1 VSGLPGQQAVLRI
14 WDDDACARVHE
25 ASLRL
30 LAGTGVEMKHERAR
44 ALCAA
49 AGAAVD
55 GTRVRLPQHLVDDA
69 LAAAPRS
76 WKLRPRGG
84 QTQPLELTDGP
95 SYFGTGPDCL
105 YVTDHATGER
115 RRARLDDVRR
125 GAAVAEVLPNIDF
138 VMSMGLPEDV
148 PAELVDVAQ
157 FAAMLKG
164 TRKPIVVSSPFDGE
178 SLCTMTEMAAVCG
191 EAGSFACLA
200 MSSPPLML
208 DRVCC
213 DKTLVC
219 AELQIPLVLAASVSA
234 GAQGPASLAAC
245 VAVANAE
252 VLAALV
258 LHQLARP
265 GAPFV
270 FGAGTGVLNMRTLV
284 DPYGSPGVFAA
295 NQAHVDLIKT
305 YGLPS
310 WSYAGHSDSKLPDEQ
325 WALELGVATILGA
338 LSRATL
344 LHDVGYLETGL
355 QGALEGIVLG
365 DEAAGYARALAA
377 PLPVDDDALALAEVE
392 TAGPGGSHLGRK
404 MTRARHRDFWQP
416 GLIDHH
422 SHEQWLSRGEGTL
435 LERTRRRLQDILA
448 AAPAF
453 ELDPAAASAI
463 DDLARRPRKEH
474 A

>member
-1 VSGLPGQQAVLRI
+1 
-14 WDDDACARVHE
+14 
-25 ASLRL
+25 
-30 LAGTGVEMKHERAR
+30 
-44 ALCAA
+44 
-49 AGAAVD
+49 
-55 GTRVRLPQHLVDDA
+55 
-69 LAAAPRS
+69 
-76 WKLRPRGG
+76 
-84 QTQPLELTDGP
+84 
-95 SYFGTGPDCL
+95 
-105 YVTDHATGER
+105 
-115 RRARLDDVRR
+115 
-125 GAAVAEVLPNIDF
+125 
-138 VMSMGLPEDV
+138 
-148 PAELVDVAQ
+148 
-157 FAAMLKG
+157 
-164 TRKPIVVSSPFDGE
+164 
-178 SLCTMTEMAAVCG
+178 
-191 EAGSFACLA
+191 
-200 MSSPPLML
+200 ML

-245 VAVANAE
+245 VTVANAE
-252 VLAALV
+252 MLAGLV

-270 FGAGTGVLNMRTLV
+270 FGVGTGVLNMRTLV

-392 TAGPGGSHLGRK
+392 AAGPGGSHLGRK

-416 GLIDHH
+416 GLIDHN

-448 AAPAF
+448 ADPAL
-453 ELDPAAASAI
+453 ELDPDAASAI
-463 DDLARRPRKEH
+463 DDLARRPRKEL